1 MHNDEKILTRPTGDP
16 FVDLGGLVFK
26 TIKQRFHE
34 KSDLEIIKF
43 VINIYLK
50 NWNQKLH
57 SIFHTNSK
65 ILNPSTKGKH
75 ADNTMQYY
83 ASIIKNEKIAGCLDD
98 GFCKTCGRKGLLYQN
113 SREFFPN
120 SGSGAFVNF
129 HHAHESGI
137 FLCNECS
144 LKLFLVPL
152 GVIVVAGKNG
162 FLHAQSEKVRQ
173 FWQKRV
179 VIENLDKIARN
190 SSEGILRTDYSN
202 PENALFY
209 LAGEIIQEISDD
221 AFSEYLQFY
230 NFTNFGA
237 TPDCVIHV
245 MPNPVF
251 NFLNKV
257 IRYYQKPWQ
266 QFVNRYYRIKETK
279 WDFEK
284 QQWIREKKKQIE
296 VLTEKDYLNNPN
308 EIYQKLLANRS
319 ILHNFLLVK
328 KNHFNYKLEKFPIE
342 ITHLYITEVLNM
354 TKEQVGAIARIADVI
369 FELAQKE
376 NNYKKYLFMLE
387 SAARAFQLRAALLKI
402 VKANFQSGAKEPLI
416 RMTDYVNYLFPDG
429 QYWGEVRDLLLI
441 HLYEKLHDEGVNR
454 EAIPDEDVVDTVETE
469 PVNQF

>member
-1 MHNDEKILTRPTGDP
+1 MYKEEKISFQLTGDP
-16 FVDLGGLVFK
+16 FVDLGSLVLK
-26 TIKQRFHE
+26 TIKQRFDE
-34 KSDLEIIKF
+34 KSDLEIVKY
-43 VINIYLK
+43 VVDIYLK
-50 NWNQKLH
+50 NWKQKLH

-75 ADNTMQYY
+75 EKNTTEYY
-83 ASIIKNEKIAGCLDD
+83 KSIIKNDKIGRCLDD
-98 GFCKTCGRKGLLYQN
+98 GFCKICGKKGLLYQN
-113 SREFFPN
+113 TREFFPN
-120 SGSGAFVNF
+120 TGSGAFVNF

-137 FLCNECS
+137 YLCNECT
-144 LKLFLVPL
+144 LKLFFVPL
-152 GVIVVAGKNG
+152 GAIIVAGKNG
-162 FLHAQSEKVRQ
+162 FLHSQSDKVIQ

-179 VIENLDKIARN
+179 IIENLNKISKN

-209 LAGEIIQEISDD
+209 LAGEIIQEISDEN
-221 AFSEYLQFY
+221 FSDYLQLY

-237 TPDCVIHV
+237 TPDCTIYV

-257 IRYYQKPWQ
+257 IRYYRKPWHK
-266 QFVNRYYRIKETK
+266 FINRYYRIKGTK
-279 WDFEK
+279 WDFEN
-284 QQWIREKKKQIE
+284 QQWIQEKKKQTE
-296 VLTEKDYLNNPN
+296 VLAEKDYLNNPN

-319 ILHNFLLVK
+319 ILRKFLTAQ

-342 ITHLYITEVLNM
+342 ITHYYITEVLNM
-354 TKEQVGAIARIADVI
+354 TKEQVGVIARIADVI
-369 FELAQKE
+369 FELSRKE

-387 SAARAFQLRAALLKI
+387 SAGKAFQLRGALLKI
-402 VKANFQSGAKEPLI
+402 IKANFQSGAKEPLI
-416 RMTDYVNYLFPDG
+416 RMEDYVNYLFPDG

-454 EAIPDEDVVDTVETE
+454 DEISQEEVIEATDEE